1 MALTDNLIAQYA
13 LDSDLV
19 DSVGSFDGTN
29 SGATF
34 ETAAGRSFASFDA
47 ADRAF
52 LGTDF
57 QFGAEDFTYSFWM
70 NPEATQ
76 ENYAMVFASYA
87 EVYTGYYFVQDAL
100 NHNKYWFR
108 GNGGSTWQPYSSTVD
123 IPANSW
129 THVTIVR
136 TGTTVSLYT
145 NGSLAYQDTNAVAST
160 ISYGSSNPQLTLGGV
175 SNSNAYNGWAGDL
188 DDFRVWTRALDASEI
203 ATLYSD
209 NVLLSDGL
217 ALHFAGD
224 DGVDDIGGVV
234 ATTNGITFVQD
245 EGRDAWDLGTEG
257 VASFTRPFTIGGA
270 NDWSMSV
277 WFKNKNSTA
286 SSPLL
291 RGSYYWLYANS
302 NSLGI
307 WTSSLQDTGYDLVPA
322 DLQGWHQ
329 ITAVGTTNL
338 TTYYIDGVEVGS
350 VATNPSDDGTSNFGT
365 PNQLFLGAEWN
376 GQNAWAEMISDFRMY
391 NRALDSGEVSALYAE
406 TTVVPEL
413 TDNLI
418 AQYALDSDAVDSIN
432 AVNGTV
438 SNVSFQSEAG
448 RDYAYFDGNS
458 SYVDLGHT
466 SNMNIGTS
474 DFAISAWV
482 KPDNISMS
490 FAQIFGSIIT
500 NSASP
505 SRQGI
510 HLVMDSGVLRF
521 NIGGNNTMESTTY
534 SLPAEFAGTWN
545 HVVATRTGTEI
556 KLYINGSS
564 VVTNTVAQVYNIE
577 STTSWHKYGIGGYNW
592 QNTWYANY
600 VGGIDDVRVWTRALA
615 ESEVSTL
622 YAETDISDSEAP
634 VITMLGDNP
643 MNLEPGDAFADP
655 GATAVD
661 NFDGAVSVV
670 ASGGDNISLSDDWI
684 QVPAYPTMPTIN
696 GDGSLSFFYSSH
708 VMARK
713 ENDVSAGDFEIV
725 VEFDNNNTGSG
736 DFGMSLIDGSNI
748 VVFRQQAYNAWGA
761 NNSFFFGLWNGS
773 SYLASGAGPA
783 QLASGAMKI
792 AREGTIYKFYSSSD
806 KVSFTEM
813 GQFDAS
819 ALGWTPG
826 DLELRVQAGSRSS
839 VDVTGFSRS
848 DVSEGAQEGSYTI
861 TYTAQDA
868 AGNVATAQRSV
879 VVEVAGSGAYDWTF
893 NGQLT
898 NIVKFSRGFDAS
910 GNASYAYAKKEDD
923 NTTTLY
929 FATNLA
935 DYATFSMYNAAA
947 SSIDGS
953 PVCMEYGPNGAVI
966 LGTDSGKVY
975 KIELDGSS
983 VPQSYT
989 LLHSMVGGDRI
1000 NSIGYGEASDAW
1012 LFEAGGVVHTVPNAG
1027 GGAVARHTLPAG
1039 AKIVDFAEG
1048 DSGAVAMIIRLADF
1062 SLEPRIATSDWGS
1075 VYGPSSM
1082 VAGIETGAI
1091 TDFNYGRA
1099 IDTWVASSADGN
1111 TLITSSD
1118 LLQFLK

>member
-406 TTVVPEL
+406 T
-413 TDNLI
+413 
-418 AQYALDSDAVDSIN
+418 
-432 AVNGTV
+432 
-438 SNVSFQSEAG
+438 
-448 RDYAYFDGNS
+448 
-458 SYVDLGHT
+458 
-466 SNMNIGTS
+466 
-474 DFAISAWV
+474 
-482 KPDNISMS
+482 
-490 FAQIFGSIIT
+490 
-500 NSASP
+500 
-505 SRQGI
+505 
-510 HLVMDSGVLRF
+510 
-521 NIGGNNTMESTTY
+521 
-534 SLPAEFAGTWN
+534 
-545 HVVATRTGTEI
+545 
-556 KLYINGSS
+556 
-564 VVTNTVAQVYNIE
+564 
-577 STTSWHKYGIGGYNW
+577 
-592 QNTWYANY
+592 
-600 VGGIDDVRVWTRALA
+600 
-615 ESEVSTL
+615 
-622 YAETDISDSEAP
+622 DISDSEAP

-848 DVSEGAQEGSYTI
+848 DISEGAQEGSYTI

-879 VVEVAGSGAYDWTF
+879 VVEVAVTGYSWDHQ
-893 NGQLT
+893 GQLT
-898 NIVKFSRGFDAS
+898 NIVKFVQGLDLD
-910 GNASYAYAKKEDD
+910 GNRSFAYAKKEDD
-923 NTTTLY
+923 GSTTLY
-929 FATNLA
+929 FTPDLTN
-935 DYATFSMYNAAA
+935 FAAVGSYDSGA

-953 PVCMEYGPNGAVI
+953 PVCIEYGAGGKVAV
-966 LGTDSGKVY
+966 GTDTGKVY
-975 KIELDGSS
+975 QIELDGNSI
-983 VPQSYT
+983 PQGYT
-989 LLHSMVGGDRI
+989 LLHEVVGGHPV
-1000 NSIGYGEASDAW
+1000 NSLKYGFAMNVW
-1012 LFEAGGVVHTVPNAG
+1012 IFEAGEDIYTIPAAG
-1027 GGAVARHTLPAG
+1027 GGAVMRHALPAG
-1039 AKIVDFAEG
+1039 AKVVDFAEG
-1048 DSGAVAMIIRLADF
+1048 DDGKVAFIVRLADF
-1062 SLEPRIATSDWGS
+1062 SLEPRVAPADWS
-1075 VYGPSSM
+1075 VVYGPSSM
-1082 VAGIETGAI
+1082 VADAAI
-1091 TDFNYGRA
+1091 ATDFNYSHA
-1099 IDTWVASSADGN
+1099 MDLWVSSNADGSAF
-1111 TLITSSD
+1111 TGVGD
-1118 LLQFLK
+1118 LLDLLK